1 MQWLK
6 NLYNWVLS
14 WSNSR
19 WGAFALFFLAF
30 IESSFFPIPPD
41 VLLIALCL
49 GSRSKSI
56 YYVIVC
62 SLGSALGG
70 IFGYSIGYF
79 LWWNSAQEFSQFANF
94 FFNTIPGFSAEIF
107 FDIKQKYEEWNF
119 WVIFVSGFT
128 PIPFKVFTVS
138 AGAFNINFNLFL
150 IASLIARSARFL
162 IIGGLIWR
170 FGEPIRSFIDK
181 YFNILAFLFSFLL
194 IGSFFI
200 IKYLV

>member
-1 MQWLK
+1 MYWLK
-6 NLYNWVLS
+6 NLYGWVLD
-14 WSNSR
+14 WSNSK

-30 IESSFFPIPPD
+30 IEASFFPIPPD

-49 GSRSKSI
+49 GARSRSF
-56 YYVIVC
+56 YFVIIC
-62 SLGSALGG
+62 SLGSALGA

-79 LWWNSAQEFSQFANF
+79 LWWNNAQDFSAFANF
-94 FFNTIPGFSAEIF
+94 FFNIIPGFSTEIF
-107 FDIKQKYEEWNF
+107 YEIKQKYDEWNF
-119 WVIFVSGFT
+119 WVIFISGFT

-138 AGAFNINFNLFL
+138 AGAFNIDFNLFL

-162 IIGGLIWR
+162 IIGSLIWK

-194 IGSFFI
+194 VGSFFI
-200 IKYLV
+200 IKYLL

>member
-6 NLYNWVLS
+6 NLYNWVLE
-14 WSNSR
+14 WSNSK
-19 WGAFALFFLAF
+19 WGAFALFLLAF
-30 IESSFFPIPPD
+30 TEASFFPIPPD

-49 GSRSKSI
+49 GSRSKSLYFVAI
-56 YYVIVC
+56 C
-62 SLGSALGG
+62 SLGSALGA
-70 IFGYSIGYF
+70 IFGYSLGYF
-79 LWWNSAQEFSQFANF
+79 LWWNGSQEFSQFANF
-94 FFNTIPGFSAEIF
+94 FFNIIPGFSTEIF
-107 FDIKQKYEEWNF
+107 YDIKQKYEEWNF

-170 FGEPIRSFIDK
+170 FGVPIRSFIDK

-194 IGSFFI
+194 VGSFFI
-200 IKYLV
+200 IKYLL

>member
-6 NLYNWVLS
+6 NLYNWVLE
-14 WSNSR
+14 WSNSK
-19 WGAFALFFLAF
+19 WGAFALFLLAF
-30 IESSFFPIPPD
+30 TEASFFPIPPD

-49 GSRSKSI
+49 GSRSKSLYFVAI
-56 YYVIVC
+56 C
-62 SLGSALGG
+62 SLGSALGA
-70 IFGYSIGYF
+70 IFGYSLGYF
-79 LWWNSAQEFSQFANF
+79 LWWNGSQEFSQFANF
-94 FFNTIPGFSAEIF
+94 FFNIIPGFSTEIF

-194 IGSFFI
+194 VGSFFI
-200 IKYLV
+200 IKYLL

>member
-6 NLYNWVLS
+6 NLYNWVLE
-14 WSNSR
+14 WSNSK

-30 IESSFFPIPPD
+30 TEASFFPIPPD

-49 GSRSKSI
+49 GSRSKSLYFVAI
-56 YYVIVC
+56 C
-62 SLGSALGG
+62 SLGSALGA

-79 LWWNSAQEFSQFANF
+79 LWWNGSQEFSQFANF
-94 FFNTIPGFSAEIF
+94 FFNIIPGFSTEIF

-170 FGEPIRSFIDK
+170 FGDPIRSFIDK

-194 IGSFFI
+194 VGSFFI
-200 IKYLV
+200 IKYLL

>member
-1 MQWLK
+1 MHWLK

-162 IIGGLIWR
+162 IIGGLIWK

>member
-181 YFNILAFLFSFLL
+181 YFNVLAFLFSFLL
-194 IGSFFI
+194 VGSFFI

>member
-6 NLYNWVLS
+6 NLYNWVLE
-14 WSNSR
+14 WSNSK
-19 WGAFALFFLAF
+19 WGAFVLFLLAF
-30 IESSFFPIPPD
+30 TEASFFPIPPD

-49 GSRSKSI
+49 GSRSKSLYFVAI
-56 YYVIVC
+56 C
-62 SLGSALGG
+62 SLGSALGA
-70 IFGYSIGYF
+70 IFGYSLGYF
-79 LWWNSAQEFSQFANF
+79 LWWNGSQEFSQFANF
-94 FFNTIPGFSAEIF
+94 FFNIIPGFSTEIF
-107 FDIKQKYEEWNF
+107 YDIKQKYEEWNF

-194 IGSFFI
+194 VGSFFI
-200 IKYLV
+200 IKYLL

>member
-6 NLYNWVLS
+6 NLYNWVLE
-14 WSNSR
+14 WSNSK
-19 WGAFALFFLAF
+19 WGAFALFLLAF
-30 IESSFFPIPPD
+30 TEASFFPIPPD

-49 GSRSKSI
+49 GSRSKSLYFVAI
-56 YYVIVC
+56 C
-62 SLGSALGG
+62 SLGSALGA
-70 IFGYSIGYF
+70 IFGYSLGYF
-79 LWWNSAQEFSQFANF
+79 LWWNGSQEFSQFANF
-94 FFNTIPGFSAEIF
+94 FFNIIPGFSTEIF
-107 FDIKQKYEEWNF
+107 YDIKQKYEEWNF

-194 IGSFFI
+194 VGSFFI
-200 IKYLV
+200 IKYLL

>member
-107 FDIKQKYEEWNF
+107 FEIKQKYEEWNF

-181 YFNILAFLFSFLL
+181 YFNVLAFLFSFLL
-194 IGSFFI
+194 VCSFFI

>member
-1 MQWLK
+1 MHWLK
-6 NLYNWVLS
+6 NLYSWVLE
-14 WSNSR
+14 WSNSK

-30 IESSFFPIPPD
+30 TEASFFPIPPD

-49 GSRSKSI
+49 GSRSKSLYFVAI
-56 YYVIVC
+56 C
-62 SLGSALGG
+62 SLGSALGA

-79 LWWNSAQEFSQFANF
+79 LWWNGSQEFSQFANF
-94 FFNTIPGFSAEIF
+94 FFNIIPGFSTEIF

-138 AGAFNINFNLFL
+138 AGAFNINFKLFL

-170 FGEPIRSFIDK
+170 FGDPIRSFIDK

-194 IGSFFI
+194 VGSFFI
-200 IKYLV
+200 IKYLL

>member
-150 IASLIARSARFL
+150 IASLVARSARFL

-181 YFNILAFLFSFLL
+181 YFNVLAFLFSFLL
-194 IGSFFI
+194 LGSFFI

>member
-181 YFNILAFLFSFLL
+181 YFNVLAFLFSFLL
-194 IGSFFI
+194 LGSFFI

>member
-107 FDIKQKYEEWNF
+107 FDIKQKYEQWNF

-181 YFNILAFLFSFLL
+181 YFNVLAFLFSFLL
-194 IGSFFI
+194 LGSFFI

>member
-1 MQWLK
+1 MLWLK
-6 NLYNWVLS
+6 NLYNWVLE
-14 WSNSR
+14 WSNSK
-19 WGAFALFFLAF
+19 WGAFALFSLAF
-30 IESSFFPIPPD
+30 TEASFFPIPPD

-49 GSRSKSI
+49 GSRSKSLYFVAI
-56 YYVIVC
+56 C
-62 SLGSALGG
+62 SLGSALGA

-79 LWWNSAQEFSQFANF
+79 LWWNGPQEFSQFANF
-94 FFNTIPGFSAEIF
+94 FFNIIPGFSTEIF

-162 IIGGLIWR
+162 IIGGLIWK
-170 FGEPIRSFIDK
+170 FGEPIRSVIDK
-181 YFNILAFLFSFLL
+181 YFNTLAFLFSFLL
-194 IGSFFI
+194 VGSFFI
-200 IKYLV
+200 IKYLL

>member
-6 NLYNWVLS
+6 NLYNWVLE
-14 WSNSR
+14 WSNSK
-19 WGAFALFFLAF
+19 WGAFALFLLAF
-30 IESSFFPIPPD
+30 TEASFFPIPPD

-49 GSRSKSI
+49 GSRSKSLYFVAI
-56 YYVIVC
+56 C
-62 SLGSALGG
+62 SLGSALGA

-79 LWWNSAQEFSQFANF
+79 LWWNGSQEFSQFANF
-94 FFNTIPGFSAEIF
+94 FFNIIPGFSTEIF

-162 IIGGLIWR
+162 IIGGLIWK

-194 IGSFFI
+194 VGSFFI
-200 IKYLV
+200 IKYLL

>member
-56 YYVIVC
+56 FYVTVC

>member
-1 MQWLK
+1 MLWLK
-6 NLYNWVLS
+6 NLYNWVLE
-14 WSNSR
+14 WSNSK
-19 WGAFALFFLAF
+19 WGAFALFSLAF
-30 IESSFFPIPPD
+30 TEASFFPIPPD

-49 GSRSKSI
+49 GSRSKSLYFVAI
-56 YYVIVC
+56 C
-62 SLGSALGG
+62 SLGSALGA

-79 LWWNSAQEFSQFANF
+79 LWWNGSQEFSQFANF
-94 FFNTIPGFSAEIF
+94 FFNIIPGFSTEIF

-162 IIGGLIWR
+162 IIGGLIWK

-194 IGSFFI
+194 VGSFFI
-200 IKYLV
+200 IKYLL

>member
-194 IGSFFI
+194 VGSFFI

>member
-1 MQWLK
+1 MLWLK
-6 NLYNWVLS
+6 NLYNWVLE
-14 WSNSR
+14 WSNSK
-19 WGAFALFFLAF
+19 WGAFALFSLAF
-30 IESSFFPIPPD
+30 TEASFFPIPPD

-49 GSRSKSI
+49 GSRSKSLYFVAI
-56 YYVIVC
+56 C
-62 SLGSALGG
+62 SLGSALGA

-79 LWWNSAQEFSQFANF
+79 LWWNGPQEFSQFANF
-94 FFNTIPGFSAEIF
+94 FFNIIPGFSTEIF

-128 PIPFKVFTVS
+128 PIPFKVFTIS

-162 IIGGLIWR
+162 IIGGLIWK

-194 IGSFFI
+194 VGSFFI
-200 IKYLV
+200 IKYLL

>member
-1 MQWLK
+1 MLWLK
-6 NLYNWVLS
+6 NLYNWVLE
-14 WSNSR
+14 WSNSK
-19 WGAFALFFLAF
+19 WGAFALFSLAF
-30 IESSFFPIPPD
+30 TEASFFPIPPD

-49 GSRSKSI
+49 GSRSKSLYFVAI
-56 YYVIVC
+56 C
-62 SLGSALGG
+62 SLGSALGA

-79 LWWNSAQEFSQFANF
+79 LWWNGSQEFSQFANF
-94 FFNTIPGFSAEIF
+94 FFSIIPGFSTEIF

-162 IIGGLIWR
+162 IIGGLIWK

-194 IGSFFI
+194 VGSFFI
-200 IKYLV
+200 IKYLL

>member
-1 MQWLK
+1 MNWLK
-6 NLYNWVLS
+6 SLYDWVLD
-14 WSNSR
+14 WSNSK
-19 WGAFALFFLAF
+19 WGAYALFFLAF
-30 IESSFFPIPPD
+30 IEASFFPIPPD

-49 GSRSKSI
+49 GLRSKSFYFVFI
-56 YYVIVC
+56 C
-62 SLGSALGG
+62 ALGSTLGA

-79 LWWNSAQEFSQFANF
+79 LWWNSSQEFSQFAKF
-94 FFNTIPGFSAEIF
+94 FFNIIPGFSTEIF
-107 FDIKQKYEEWNF
+107 YEIKQKYEEWNF

-128 PIPFKVFTVS
+128 PIPFKVFTIS

-150 IASLIARSARFL
+150 LASLIARATRFI
-162 IIGGLIWR
+162 IIGALIWR

-200 IKYLV
+200 IKYLL

>member
-107 FDIKQKYEEWNF
+107 FEIKQKYEEWNF

-181 YFNILAFLFSFLL
+181 YFNVLAFLFSFLL
-194 IGSFFI
+194 VGSFFI